1 MFCRKCGT
9 QLSDDSRFCYNCG
22 EPTYLAEQ
30 KDSITPEV
38 EDDYDPFAPLVPPT
52 TNNTQTPPPPQPK
65 PQAQNAPTS
74 AAENGVFGL
83 LGFIFSFFSPI
94 LGLIFSIIGLNR
106 KKNHGLAKAGLIL
119 SIVFIALYVLIFIIV
134 MTQIASTPYYYYHYY
149 Y

>member
-1 MFCRKCGT
+1 MFCRQCGT
-9 QLSDDSRFCYNCG
+9 QLSDDSRYCYNCG
-22 EPTYLAEQ
+22 APTPLAEQ
-30 KDSITPEV
+30 KDQIAV

-52 TNNTQTPPPPQPK
+52 TNNTTQPQPQ
-65 PQAQNAPTS
+65 PQPQSQNAPTS

-119 SIVFIALYVLIFIIV
+119 SIVFIALYVIIIIVV
-134 MTQIASTPYYYYHYY
+134 MTQVTSYPYYYYHKYY
-149 Y
+149 YY